1 MSRLTELS
9 VAKRSVT
16 LLLAVGLFIAGVSAW
31 GSLKQELL
39 PDIDFPVITVI
50 APYPGVG
57 AADVANQVTKPI
69 ERSVASVPRLTALSS
84 SSANSIAIV
93 VAQFEF
99 GTDIKEARSTIEQNL
114 QLSGLPNSVTPKVS
128 ALNINASPVIIAS
141 VAGTSQDGLDA
152 ATEVARTEIVPALQG
167 IDGVATVDLTGG
179 LQPEV
184 VITLDPAKLAATG
197 ISVAQI
203 NGILAA
209 NNLTLPSGQ
218 IKSPQQ
224 NVPVSTIGSLTSIGQ
239 IENLV
244 VGVKV
249 PGASQPVAPGAPG
262 QAPGTGAAPGA
273 GAVPGAQ
280 PTQPGAQPTQPVA
293 PTQPIAP
300 TPILLRDIATVVQAG
315 VPTTGFART
324 DGVPSLTLTVTKT
337 SNANT
342 VEVADAVTAK
352 LNEIGAANTDVVS
365 VKVISDL
372 STFIK
377 ESRDGLVR
385 EGGLGALFAIL
396 TIFLFLFSIRATL
409 VAAVSIPL
417 SVFTALVIMQITG
430 ITINVMTLGGLAV
443 AVGRVVDDAIVV
455 LENIYR
461 HRALGDNR
469 LTASLKGPREVA
481 GAITAAT
488 LTTVAVFLPLGL
500 VGGIVSELFLP
511 FALTVTFALLASL
524 VVALTV
530 VPVLAYLFIGKVKLN
545 VDEDGEPKNSFW
557 IRAYTPTIL
566 LALRGRATKWGVM
579 AIATILF
586 VVSMAI
592 VPLLPTQFIN
602 AGSEKLLQ
610 VTVAPPA
617 GTSSAAVLARAIEA
631 ETILLADP
639 EVELVQTSVPGE
651 GGTSFGTI
659 TAALSGRPANSA
671 TLTVRLSDNVDLT
684 TYAQKLSADL
694 APVKTDG
701 FDVAVAQ
708 TAGFTTNGLS
718 IVISGEDPAAVAA
731 ATDEVML
738 ALADNTDLLN
748 LKTDLSK
755 GTPEVQAVVDPNKAI
770 GVGLTAAQVAG
781 EVRTALVGQE
791 ATKAQVD
798 PAQDPLPVFVQV
810 DPTQVNSVETLRALP
825 VGTAATVP
833 LGSIAAVDQ
842 VDAQGSITRV
852 DQAPAATVS
861 AEIASNDTGA
871 VSKEV
876 QQEIDGL
883 VAAGKIPSGVNV
895 KLAGVTQQQNEA
907 FGNLFLSM
915 GVAILLVYVM
925 MVLTFNSL
933 ITPFIILFSLPL
945 ATIGAFPALYITG
958 KPIGVSALIG
968 FLMLIG
974 IVVTNAIV
982 LLDLVERLRAEGH
995 STKDALIEGGRT
1007 RVRPIL
1013 MTAIA
1018 TILALIPLAA
1028 GLSKGSIIA
1037 AELGTVVIGGL
1048 FSSTFLTLL
1057 VIPVLYSLVDGGKS
1071 GLARRFRRDEA
1082 AEVAAPATSA
1092 SVSAFTSQPRAE
1104 AAQGGPASPG

>member
-16 LLLAVGLFIAGVSAW
+16 LLLAFGLFIAGISAW

-39 PDIDFPVITVI
+39 PDIDFPIITVI

-57 AADVANQVTKPI
+57 AADVESQVTKPI
-69 ERSVASVPRLTALSS
+69 ERSVASVPRLSALSS
-84 SSANSIAIV
+84 SSANSLAIV

-99 GTDIKEARSTIEQNL
+99 GTDVKEARSTIEQNL
-114 QLSGLPNSVTPKVS
+114 QLAGLPNSITPQVS
-128 ALNINASPVIIAS
+128 ALNINSSPVIIAS

-184 VITLDPAKLAATG
+184 VVTLDPEKLTATG
-197 ISVAQI
+197 ISVAQV
-203 NGILAA
+203 NGVLAA

-218 IKSPQQ
+218 IKSPTQ
-224 NVPVSTIGSLTSIGQ
+224 NVPVSTIGSLTSVAQ

-244 VGVKV
+244 VGVKTA
-249 PGASQPVAPGAPG
+249 GSGS
-262 QAPGTGAAPGA
+262 

-280 PTQPGAQPTQPVA
+280 PSAQPGAVPTTPV
-293 PTQPIAP
+293 PP
-300 TPILLRDIATVVQAG
+300 TPVFLKDIASVVQVG

-342 VEVADAVTAK
+342 VEVADAVSAK
-352 LNEIGAANTDVVS
+352 LAEIGDANADVVS
-365 VKVISDL
+365 VTVISDL

-377 ESRDGLVR
+377 ESRDGLLR
-385 EGGLGALFAIL
+385 EGGLGALFAVL
-396 TIFLFLFSIRATL
+396 TIFLFLFSVRSTL

-417 SVFTALVIMQITG
+417 SVLTALVIMQITG
-430 ITINVMTLGGLAV
+430 TTINVMTLGGLAV

-461 HRALGDNR
+461 HRALGDDR

-481 GAITAAT
+481 GAITSAT

-500 VGGIVSELFLP
+500 VGGIVSQLFLP

-579 AIATILF
+579 AVATGLF
-586 VVSMAI
+586 LVSMAI
-592 VPLLPTQFIN
+592 VPLLPTGFIN

-639 EVELVQTSVPGE
+639 EVEHVQTSVPVE
-651 GGTSFGTI
+651 GDTGFGTI
-659 TAALSGRPANSA
+659 QAALSGRPANSA
-671 TLTVRLSDNVDLT
+671 TLAVRLSDAVDLT
-684 TYAQKLSADL
+684 TYAQKLSDDL

-708 TAGFTTNGLS
+708 TAGFTSNGLS
-718 IVISGEDPAAVAA
+718 IVISSDDPAAVAA
-731 ATDEVML
+731 ATDEVMK
-738 ALADNTDLLN
+738 ALSDNTDLLN

-755 GTPEVQAVVDPNKAI
+755 GTPEVQVVVDPNKAI
-770 GVGLTAAQVAG
+770 GAGLTAAQVAG
-781 EVRTALVGQE
+781 EVRIALVGQE

-798 PAQDPLPVFVQV
+798 PAQDPMPVFVQV
-810 DPTQVNSVETLRALP
+810 DPAQVNSVETLRALP
-825 VGTAATVP
+825 VGTVVTVP
-833 LGSIAAVDQ
+833 LGGIAAVDQ
-842 VDAQGSITRV
+842 VAAQGSITRV

-861 AEIASNDTGA
+861 AEIASDDTGA

-876 QQEIDGL
+876 QAEIDAL
-883 VAAGKIPSGVNV
+883 VAAGTIPSGVTV
-895 KLAGVTQQQNEA
+895 ELAGVTAQMNEA

-933 ITPFIILFSLPL
+933 VTPFIILFSLPL

-958 KPIGVSALIG
+958 TPIGVSALIG

-1071 GLARRFRRDEA
+1071 GLARRLRRGEA
-1082 AEVAAPATSA
+1082 VPETATADQGPATPPPAEPAPA
-1092 SVSAFTSQPRAE
+1092 
-1104 AAQGGPASPG
+1104 G

>member
-16 LLLAVGLFIAGVSAW
+16 LLLAVGLFLAGVSAW

-50 APYPGVG
+50 APLPGAG
-57 AADVANQVTKPI
+57 AADVAEQVTRPI
-69 ERSVASVPRLTALSS
+69 ERSISSVPRLAALSS

-99 GTDIKEARSTIEQNL
+99 GTDVKEARSTIEQNL
-114 QLSGLPNSVTPKVS
+114 QTAGLPASVTPQVA

-152 ATEVARTEIVPALQG
+152 AAQVARTQVVPGLQG

-179 LQPEV
+179 LERRV
-184 VITLDPAKLAATG
+184 VITLDPKKLAATG
-197 ISVAQI
+197 VSVAQVS
-203 NGILAA
+203 GILTA

-218 IKSPQQ
+218 IASDGT
-224 NVPVSTIGSLTSIGQ
+224 NIPVSTIGTITSIAQ

-244 VGVKV
+244 VGFKM
-249 PGASQPVAPGAPG
+249 PTGA
-262 QAPGTGAAPGA
+262 GTGTGTQPG
-273 GAVPGAQ
+273 
-280 PTQPGAQPTQPVA
+280 TQPGAGTGTTPPA
-293 PTQPIAP
+293 AP
-300 TPILLRDIATVVQAG
+300 TPVLLKEIATVAEVGA
-315 VPTTGFART
+315 PTTGYART

-337 SNANT
+337 STGNT
-342 VEVADAVTAK
+342 VDVADAVTRK
-352 LNEIGAANTDVVS
+352 LAEIGAANADT
-365 VKVISDL
+365 VKVTVISDL

-377 ESRDGLVR
+377 ESRDGLLK

-396 TIFLFLFSIRATL
+396 TIFLFLFSLRSTL

-417 SVFTALVIMQITG
+417 SVLTALVVMQITG
-430 ITINVMTLGGLAV
+430 VTINVMTLGGLAV

-461 HRALGDNR
+461 HRALGEDR
-469 LTASLKGPREVA
+469 MTAVLRGPREVA
-481 GAITAAT
+481 AAITSAT

-530 VPVLAYLFIGKVKLN
+530 VPVLAYLFIGRVKLN
-545 VDEDGEPKNSFW
+545 VDEDGEPKNSLW
-557 IRAYTPTIL
+557 IHIYTPTIK
-566 LALRGRATKWGVM
+566 LALRSRRTKWGTLVVAGALFAGTM
-579 AIATILF
+579 AIA
-586 VVSMAI
+586 
-592 VPLLPTQFIN
+592 PLLPTAFIN
-602 AGSEKLLQ
+602 AGSEKMLQ
-610 VTVAPPA
+610 ITVAPPA
-617 GTSSAAVLARAIEA
+617 GTSSAAVLERAIDA
-631 ETILLADP
+631 ERILRADP
-639 EVELVQTSVPGE
+639 KVEHVQASVPGE
-651 GGTSFGTI
+651 GGTGYGTI
-659 TAALSGRPANSA
+659 MSALSGRPSNSA
-671 TLTVRLSDNVDLT
+671 SLIVRLADDVDLT
-684 TYAQKLSADL
+684 VYSQKLSADL

-701 FDVAVAQ
+701 YDVAVAQ
-708 TAGFTTNGLS
+708 TAGFTSNGLS
-718 IVISGEDPAAVAA
+718 IVISSANPADVAT
-731 ATDEVML
+731 ATDEVMA
-738 ALADNTDLLN
+738 ALAGDPDLLN

-755 GTPEVQAVVDPNKAI
+755 GTPEVQVVVDPGKAI
-770 GVGLTAAQVAG
+770 GAGLSAAQVAG
-781 EVRTALVGQE
+781 EVRTALVGQV
-791 ATKAQVD
+791 ATTVQLDAAHDPLGVYVQVD
-798 PAQDPLPVFVQV
+798 PAQV
-810 DPTQVNSVETLRALP
+810 TSVEALRTLP
-825 VGTAATVP
+825 VGTAATVS

-842 VDAQGSITRV
+842 VAAQGSITRV
-852 DQAPAATVS
+852 DGAPASTVS
-861 AEIASNDTGA
+861 AEIASGNTGA
-871 VSKEV
+871 VSTAV
-876 QQEIDGL
+876 QKEIDGL
-883 VAAGKIPSGVNV
+883 VAAGRIPVGVTV
-895 KLAGVTQQQNEA
+895 QLAGVTEQMNQA
-907 FGNLFLSM
+907 FGDLFVSM

-945 ATIGAFPALYITG
+945 ATIGAFPALLLTG
-958 KPIGVSALIG
+958 RPVGVSALIG

-982 LLDLVERLRAEGH
+982 LLDLVERLRRDGH
-995 STKDALIEGGRT
+995 STRDALIEGGRT

-1028 GLSKGSIIA
+1028 GLSQGSIIA

-1057 VIPVLYSLVDGGKS
+1057 VIPVLYSLVEGGKA
-1071 GLARRFRRDEA
+1071 GLAGRFRPG
-1082 AEVAAPATSA
+1082 EVA
-1092 SVSAFTSQPRAE
+1092 E
-1104 AAQGGPASPG
+1104 GEPASAG